1 MPEDV
6 ACHWDGD
13 CVCVSYNQVGKQ
25 ASKQASKQ
33 VSKQAS
39 RQPVKQTSA

>member
-1 MPEDV
+1 MREISWLV
-6 ACHWDGD
+6 ENRLASQEGLLHG
-13 CVCVSYNQVGKQ
+13 VGKQ

-39 RQPVKQTSA
+39 KQASK